1 MLSKCHLR
9 FICSFPQVVL
19 IARMSMEDSC
29 NMCDGQ
35 RPEIPSREQEG
46 AGESMPDAF
55 VAWADHAFNIICNQD
70 SDCYLYLMK
79 WAAHVI
85 QKPESKAMVAAPLL
99 FSEQGAGKGF

>member
-1 MLSKCHLR
+1 
-9 FICSFPQVVL
+9 
-19 IARMSMEDSC
+19 MEDSC

-46 AGESMPDAF
+46 AGESMPDTF

-70 SDCYLYLMK
+70 ADRYIYLMK

-85 QKPESKAMVAAPLL
+85 QKPELKTMVGPLI
-99 FSEQGAGKGF
+99 FGEQGAGKGF